1 MRRVKIGMGNAELT
15 AEKGTIYE
23 KFTQKMT
30 ILHKERRTERWNN
43 GMMGLGKNHRIWVG
57 IITEQIKGG

>member
-1 MRRVKIGMGNAELT
+1 MSRKDLNT
-15 AEKGTIYE
+15 KKWKIYE

-43 GMMGLGKNHRIWVG
+43 GMMG
-57 IITEQIKGG
+57 